1 MDSYLLSRDAKE
13 RERNTIKQIL
23 HNNKYDPSIIDGTR
37 GKHAEKQRK
46 GKSQIW
52 AKFTYTG
59 KETKFITKLFKK
71 SSVKILFTTNN
82 TVGKILNHKPPH
94 RETRDK
100 LDESGVYSLTCPDC
114 NMKYVGQTG
123 QSFQIWFQEHYC
135 DFKYNNNKPK
145 FAAHLLEEHHS
156 IGHINSIMEVLYV
169 TKKGCTMDTIEK
181 FYIYKETKNGNQIND
196 KNTIKQ
202 NRIHDAVIQGENDR
216 SRSHGSPA
224 FKQSNKLVS

>member
-37 GKHAEKQRK
+37 GKHTEKQRK
-46 GKSQIW
+46 GNSQIW
-52 AKFTYTG
+52 VKFTYMG

-71 SSVKILFTTNN
+71 SSVKISFTTNN
-82 TVGKILNHKPPH
+82 TVGNILNHKLPH

-123 QSFQIWFQEHYC
+123 RSFRIRFREPYHN
-135 DFKYNNNKPK
+135 FKYNNNKSK
-145 FAAHLLEEHHS
+145 FAAHLLEHHS
-156 IGHINSIMEVLYV
+156 IGHINNIMEVLYV
-169 TKKGCTMDTIEK
+169 TKRRPHNGYNRKVLHLQ
-181 FYIYKETKNGNQIND
+181 GNQERKPN
-196 KNTIKQ
+196 Q
-202 NRIHDAVIQGENDR
+202 W
-216 SRSHGSPA
+216 
-224 FKQSNKLVS
+224 